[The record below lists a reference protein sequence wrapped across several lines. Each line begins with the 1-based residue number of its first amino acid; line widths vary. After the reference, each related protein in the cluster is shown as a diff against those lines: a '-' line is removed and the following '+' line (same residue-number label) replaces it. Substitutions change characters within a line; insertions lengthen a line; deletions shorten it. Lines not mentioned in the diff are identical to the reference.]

1 MSDEL
6 TLRKELNALA
16 SFLEMDFDAVTGMV
30 EKLWDTED
38 ENGDEAT
45 DKIWETN
52 CAAFYDDVKR
62 LREIAERIPEFILN
76 PPRERTEA

>member
-30 EKLWDTED
+30 ESVWPTED
-38 ENGDEAT
+38 ENGNEAT
-45 DKIWETN
+45 DKIWENN
-52 CAAFYDDVKR
+52 CAEFYGDVQR
-62 LREIAERIPEFILN
+62 LRQLADSIPDFIHS
-76 PPRERTEA
+76 PPLERTEA